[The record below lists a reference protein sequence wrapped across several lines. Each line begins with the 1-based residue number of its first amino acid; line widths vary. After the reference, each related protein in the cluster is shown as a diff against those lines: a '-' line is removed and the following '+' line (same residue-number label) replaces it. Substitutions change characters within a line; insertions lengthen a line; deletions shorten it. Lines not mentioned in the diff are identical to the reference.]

1 MKSLFQFGKQTYS
14 CYSKA
19 QGGSFAAAIAY
30 YTLFSIF
37 PIAVFLIGFAGYF
50 MSNAQRDSMV
60 NQLTSALGGS
70 STANVREQVMAAT
83 SGRAGIGII
92 ALIAAI
98 WSGSA
103 VFTAIRT
110 GLNAVWEKQQ
120 QASWLVQKTKD
131 LGGVIGLAILLT
143 LSIASTA
150 LLTVVANLT
159 EKLLGKD
166 VGHAVAF
173 PIGLLLIVVPV
184 GIVFL
189 AFGALYVWASP
200 PHIRWRQV
208 WPGALFGAIGFV
220 VLSFGFSLYARYF
233 GHYDK
238 VYGTLGAVIAFLF
251 YAYLVGTLI
260 LLGAEVV
267 EQYALLRDTG
277 HVVTDACDIP
287 EEQQKRGGQLRP
299 AAGAPAG
306 GQGRREIPL
315 FVLAKDARASNGARQ
330 ETVTAAEAFPA
341 EAESFEPAQ
350 PAALR
355 SES

>member
-1 MKSLFQFGKQTYS
+1 MKSVFNFGKHTYS

-37 PIAVFLIGFAGYF
+37 PIAVFLVAFAGYF

-70 STANVREQVMAAT
+70 YTANVRDQVMAAT
-83 SGRAGIGII
+83 SGRAGLGII
-92 ALIAAI
+92 ALIGAI

-110 GLNAVWEKQQ
+110 GLNAVWEKQH
-120 QASWLVQKTKD
+120 QASWIVQKVKD
-131 LGGVIGLAILLT
+131 LGGVIGLAVLLT

-150 LLTVVANLT
+150 VLTVVANLT
-159 EKLLGKD
+159 EKALGKD
-166 VGHAVAF
+166 IGRVVAF
-173 PIGLLLIVVPV
+173 PIGLLLVVAPI

-220 VLSFGFSLYARYF
+220 ILSLGFSIYARYF
-233 GHYDK
+233 GHY
-238 VYGTLGAVIAFLF
+238 
-251 YAYLVGTLI
+251 
-260 LLGAEVV
+260 
-267 EQYALLRDTG
+267 
-277 HVVTDACDIP
+277 
-287 EEQQKRGGQLRP
+287 
-299 AAGAPAG
+299 
-306 GQGRREIPL
+306 
-315 FVLAKDARASNGARQ
+315 
-330 ETVTAAEAFPA
+330 
-341 EAESFEPAQ
+341 
-350 PAALR
+350 
-355 SES
+355 